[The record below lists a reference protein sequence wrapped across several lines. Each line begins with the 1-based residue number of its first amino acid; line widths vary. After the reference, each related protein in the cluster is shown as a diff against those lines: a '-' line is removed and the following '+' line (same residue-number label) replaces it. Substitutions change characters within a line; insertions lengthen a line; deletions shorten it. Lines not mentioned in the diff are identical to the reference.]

1 VPFSVA
7 VVIPTPVAASVVAV
21 GGPAARTVVGSFA
34 VLFARFVSPPPD
46 TATLFVTL
54 AGALAETFTVSVI
67 GGYAAPAARLSDRVH
82 VRFARFVV
90 QPVPLIVV
98 AINPAGSESVTVMD
112 PDEAAFPTLVTM
124 IV

>member
-1 VPFSVA
+1 

-21 GGPAARTVVGSFA
+21 GGPAARTVVGSLA
-34 VLFARFVSPPPD
+34 VLFATFVSPPPE
-46 TATLFVTL
+46 TVTTFVRL
-54 AGALAETFTVSVI
+54 AGAPPETFTVSVI
-67 GGYAAPAARLSDRVH
+67 GGYAAPAARLSEREQVKL
-82 VRFARFVV
+82 ARFVV

-98 AINPAGSESVTVMD
+98 AIRPAGSESVTVMD